1 MKVMVVVIMK
11 IMVVVIMKIM
21 AEVITLDNKNV
32 RAYKKAFQKL

>member
-21 AEVITLDNKNV
+21 AEVITQDNKNV
-32 RAYKKAFQKL
+32 RAYKKAFQIL